1 MAAVRAPAVGLTLI
15 ELLMTLVVV
24 AILAGLA
31 APGFSTYF
39 ANQRLKAAA
48 SELANDLQFARMES
62 VQRNAA
68 ITIAFASTGYTIS
81 AGGNPIKAV
90 TLSGGSVVSGGAT
103 MSAAFDPV
111 RATATLTNGPDV
123 TLANSGTVNTLRVTL
138 NTMGRVILCS
148 PGGTMKGYDAC

>member
-1 MAAVRAPAVGLTLI
+1 MTAARASARGLTLV
-15 ELLMTLVVV
+15 ELVVTLAIV

-31 APGFSTYF
+31 APGFKTYF

-48 SELANDLQFARMES
+48 GELATDLQFARLES

-68 ITIAFASTGYTIS
+68 VTIAFASTGYTIS
-81 AGGNPIKAV
+81 AGGNPVKAV
-90 TLSGGSVVSGGAT
+90 TLSGGSVVSGGAS
-103 MSAAFDPV
+103 MSAVFDPV

-123 TLANSGTVNTLRVTL
+123 TLVNSGTVNTLRVTL